1 MSQINNINATAI
13 NDPVGRIEGHMG
25 IKVQT
30 VGNAPGKVVAA
41 EAAGTLYRGFENI
54 LYNRPVQDCI
64 NFTQRI

>member
-1 MSQINNINATAI
+1 MSKVNVPTAV

-25 IKVQT
+25 IKIATLGGVAGPIT
-30 VGNAPGKVVAA
+30 AA

-64 NFTQRI
+64 NFVQRI